1 MRYLQVLA
9 IAALGVLPVAFAD
22 GEDDEKKAEKEF
34 REAEGEKE
42 KEKQGAEGQPGLGG
56 PLDDNPLEKILELM
70 ERAETKLFEADP
82 KEDTQAVQKEIVEA
96 MRFEDKTHEALE
108 KLIHQIE
115 NQPP

>member
-1 MRYLQVLA
+1 MLRRLLVIGLLA
-9 IAALGVLPVAFAD
+9 TFAVTPAWAD
-22 GEDDEKKAEKEF
+22 QDEDHERKEF
-34 REAEGEKE
+34 REAEGEGQE
-42 KEKQGAEGQPGLGG
+42 AAPEGQGEEDPRAQLQ
-56 PLDDNPLEKILELM
+56 KILELM